1 MPLPEARAHA
11 AENRGICS
19 RRILLGAGWIGF
31 LFSLV
36 APALANIR
44 FLFPNVLYEPPTRI
58 KLKPPSA
65 YPVGSATFIPEQR
78 AFLFRE
84 AGGFRCVSAI
94 CTHLRCTINP
104 FGEADDEFP
113 EPHAHCPCHG
123 SVFAKKDGR
132 VLRSPAPAPLA
143 MYEVSLAPDGR
154 LVVDTGKPVSPE
166 TVFKA

>member
-1 MPLPEARAHA
+1 MPLPEPKANT
-11 AENRGICS
+11 EESGGILS

-84 AGGFRCVSAI
+84 AEGFRCISAV
-94 CTHLRCTINP
+94 CTHLRCTVNA
-104 FGEADDEFP
+104 FEESDDEHP

-132 VLRSPAPAPLA
+132 VLRAPAPSPLPT
-143 MYEVSLAPDGR
+143 YEVSLAPDGR
-154 LVVDTGKPVSPE
+154 LVVDTGRPVGPE
-166 TVFKA
+166 AVFKA

>member
-1 MPLPEARAHA
+1 MPLPEPKTNAVVSV
-11 AENRGICS
+11 GILS
-19 RRILLGAGWIGF
+19 RRILLGAGWLGF

-58 KLKPPSA
+58 KLKPPAA

-84 AGGFRCVSAI
+84 AEGFRCVSAI

-104 FGEADDEFP
+104 FEEADDEYP

-132 VLRSPAPAPLA
+132 VLRAPAPTPLA
-143 MYEVSLAPDGR
+143 IYAVSLGPDGR
-154 LVVDTGKPVSPE
+154 LVVDTGQAVSPE
-166 TVFKA
+166 TIFRA